1 MEERIVSG
9 NELAP
14 MHHDVYLDKADLQA
28 SFESTSTLRTRKK
41 YLVSIIATHV

>member
-1 MEERIVSG
+1 MSG

-28 SFESTSTLRTRKK
+28 SFESTSTLRYEKEISR
-41 YLVSIIATHV
+41 